1 MVITGC
7 SRCNCILLQPHWGE
21 EKIAQ
26 NGQTE
31 PEGVRHSG
39 LPKTKG
45 FWEKEKQ
52 RNERAVNFNFSACN
66 KSELQ

>member
-21 EKIAQ
+21 EKMAQ

-31 PEGVRHSG
+31 PEGVHHSG

-52 RNERAVNFNFSACN
+52 RNE
-66 KSELQ
+66 